1 MSVHLLRLLALG
13 LRMPERGCPG
23 QISSLSR
30 YARLLRF
37 GFRRGL
43 LFSLLGSICMSLVGK
58 LCFTHFSGG
67 RSLADLRTDLGET
80 YDGLGLFNA
89 ESIRFFLIFFT

>member
-1 MSVHLLRLLALG
+1 MGVLVKLVLCQDMPGCCGSVSAEVSFF
-13 LRMPERGCPG
+13 P
-23 QISSLSR
+23 
-30 YARLLRF
+30 
-37 GFRRGL
+37 
-43 LFSLLGSICMSLVGK
+43 LLGSICMSLVGK